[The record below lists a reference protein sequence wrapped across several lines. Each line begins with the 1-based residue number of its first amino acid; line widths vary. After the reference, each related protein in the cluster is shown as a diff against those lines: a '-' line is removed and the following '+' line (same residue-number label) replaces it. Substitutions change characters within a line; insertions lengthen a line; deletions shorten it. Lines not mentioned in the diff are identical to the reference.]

1 MLMEVEKRAARP
13 RKPPRPTGA
22 DEMLDN
28 VAQVL
33 KVNRNQLRA
42 DPQFASLCDLVRG
55 MVINGNERDEPV
67 RETFARLGDR
77 WSSLLLFLLRSGPYR
92 HSTLRR
98 LVGVTA
104 AERNISQRMLTL
116 RLRNLERDG
125 FIHRAVDD
133 SVPPKVEYSL
143 TPLGLAL
150 ADQAMALITW
160 IGAHSRDVIGARQAF
175 DDRNRSGARKGRTIR
190 NKFVPAC

>member
-1 MLMEVEKRAARP
+1 MLMELEKRAARP
-13 RKPPRPTGA
+13 RKPPRPTGV

-28 VAQVL
+28 VAHVL
-33 KVNRNQLRA
+33 KLDRTQLHA
-42 DPQFASLCDLVRG
+42 DPHFTSLCDLVRG
-55 MVINGNERDEPV
+55 MVVNGNERGEPV

-77 WSSLLLFLLRSGPYR
+77 WSSLLLFLLRSGPFR

-98 LVGVTA
+98 LVCVTA

-125 FIHRAVDD
+125 FIQRTVDD

-160 IGAHSRDVIGARQAF
+160 VGAHSNDVVRARTAF
-175 DDRNRSGARKGRTIR
+175 DERSRSASGKARPIR